1 MRKKSVFIINLLL
14 FIFVL
19 IYFTQISP
27 LVPFDV
33 DDWRYIGGIR
43 PPFPLWG
50 VWNPTRV
57 LPETLMGVGGYI
69 ASFVIYPFTHDYIN
83 SLTFVEAV
91 IFSVFI
97 MGACIAYYR
106 LLVKRLHFN
115 RFSAI
120 ASELLFFISFFL
132 LFKHLNQPSYSG
144 FWTVDLSCVFFYL
157 IPGLLNASVMMYME
171 GTSDFSKTYKAMSN
185 LDKGIFILTLYFTLF
200 SNTQLTIII
209 ATYSFFKIIQAFL
222 ENQRKIDISYFKAVF
237 VYLLILFIW
246 LCSIIFDLNG
256 QRAKDVQGQNNT
268 SLFIA
273 MHDTLEQSKVLFQAF
288 NVRIL
293 VAFICVSVLAIIAG
307 TKTSKGIARKSFMN
321 LWIISTLCLIS
332 SFMYLFIAYTKAG
345 SMYASRPDA
354 MWPIIFFLLFISNL
368 SFAFL
373 ITVIDSIQPLLP
385 LVIVLASLVA
395 FNLNYRQV
403 QPTNA
408 PYSAVTAKRVDN
420 YIIKQIKHADEKG
433 ESEVMV
439 KVPVDQKNYSS
450 KVTTSNWPHSYDM
463 AVWLQNTLYSHGIIR
478 TRMHIVFKPDK
489 AVNARFYE
497 NKNEQSFAPL
507 E

>member
-1 MRKKSVFIINLLL
+1 
-14 FIFVL
+14 
-19 IYFTQISP
+19 
-27 LVPFDV
+27 
-33 DDWRYIGGIR
+33 
-43 PPFPLWG
+43 
-50 VWNPTRV
+50 
-57 LPETLMGVGGYI
+57 
-69 ASFVIYPFTHDYIN
+69 
-83 SLTFVEAV
+83 
-91 IFSVFI
+91 
-97 MGACIAYYR
+97 
-106 LLVKRLHFN
+106 
-115 RFSAI
+115 
-120 ASELLFFISFFL
+120 
-132 LFKHLNQPSYSG
+132 
-144 FWTVDLSCVFFYL
+144 
-157 IPGLLNASVMMYME
+157 ME

-246 LCSIIFDLNG
+246 LCSVIFDLNG

-288 NVRIL
+288 NARIL

-307 TKTSKGIARKSFMN
+307 TKTSKGVARKSFMN

-373 ITVIDSIQPLLP
+373 ITVIDNIQPLLP
-385 LVIVLASLVA
+385 LVIVLASLIA

-433 ESEVMV
+433 ESEVIV
-439 KVPVDQKNYSS
+439 KVPVDQKNYSP

-497 NKNEQSFAPL
+497 DKNEQSFAPL